1 MIRLLY
7 DVPLSLWIFL
17 YITVMIGSN
26 NLEFSFLVKLSESVF
41 FYLTWSIVDDARG
54 CRRS

>member
-1 MIRLLY
+1 MIIRLLY

-26 NLEFSFLVKLSESVF
+26 NLEFSFNAIINFFRDNIMDFNFILNLSYIF
-41 FYLTWSIVDDARG
+41 
-54 CRRS
+54 